1 MYKVFTKPN
10 CVFCTKAK
18 TLLDN
23 LNMTYETYGLGQS
36 TEGEDGKYTVTID
49 QMFEMI
55 GKQVRSMPQIMID
68 DKHIGGYTDLREY
81 LINEG
86 KINFSGEIVEN
97 QEKSLG

>member
-1 MYKVFTKPN
+1 
-10 CVFCTKAK
+10 
-18 TLLDN
+18 
-23 LNMTYETYGLGQS
+23 MTYETYGLGQS